1 MALEEAKHKKRLERQ
16 SERDER
22 VRVRQGACSSLKGML
37 VGDSSCEMIDV
48 LQLLSTT
55 TGVLKRT
62 VKPGDK
68 KAAVSRA
75 SLESNPG

>member
-37 VGDSSCEMIDV
+37 VGDSSCEMIDA
-48 LQLLSTT
+48 LHIALNNHR
-55 TGVLKRT
+55 GV
-62 VKPGDK
+62 
-68 KAAVSRA
+68 KADCEAWR
-75 SLESNPG
+75 